1 MRAIAQVF
9 FSDVLSKVIVG
20 LTTIILI
27 RRMTHTE
34 FASYTVAFAVV
45 ALITQMIAGSFN
57 RMYILMDERI
67 DRTITVETYIAAQLW
82 TCFGMVFI
90 TLPFGL
96 LLTGLYVPSLILLVG
111 FLLSEFAKTYYQEKC
126 NFVRLSMV
134 ELARSG
140 LFLASLCTIDLLLEE
155 QLTAERTALL
165 QGMIMIIITLTVFAG
180 RIRLKKLIDYRNAPR
195 LLRMILTGEHKY
207 ITGYFVL
214 VAVLS
219 NLTVLLLRMQ
229 DDDYQLALFASAF
242 RYFSM
247 MSLCLSAVHVVM
259 LPAIRQTIDKN
270 EIQRLFIRH
279 RKMLPWFIVWVF
291 LAALGSGWIIP
302 LIDGGKYPESV
313 GVFQVLAAS
322 LVFSFAFSPYINL
335 LLIIRHYKFIFWL
348 MVVGVSV
355 TAIISTAL
363 IACAGA
369 IGAACG
375 FSIAMAGINYV
386 VYKQARH
393 CLCKA
398 YDCFNNTQEHA
409 AFQVPIINHQS
420 VCLAKAS
427 QRHDR

>member
-27 RRMTHTE
+27 RQMTHTE
-34 FASYTVAFAVV
+34 FASYTVAFALVGLV
-45 ALITQMIAGSFN
+45 SQMIAGSFN
-57 RMYILMDERI
+57 RMYILRDEII
-67 DRTITVETYIAAQLW
+67 DRAVTVETYVAAQLW
-82 TCFGMVFI
+82 TCLGMVLI

-96 LLTGLYVPSLILLVG
+96 LWTGLYVPSLILLVG
-111 FLLSEFAKTYYQEKC
+111 FLLSEFAKTYYQEKR
-126 NFVRLSMV
+126 NFFRLSMV

-140 LFLASLCTIDLLLEE
+140 LFLASLCAIDLLFQE
-155 QLTAERTALL
+155 QLTAECTALL
-165 QGMIMIIITLTVFAG
+165 QGMIMIIITLTVFTG
-180 RIRLKKLIDYRNAPR
+180 RIRITKLIDYRNALR

-229 DDDYQLALFASAF
+229 EDDYQLALFASAF

-247 MSLCLSAVHVVM
+247 MSLCLSAVHVVL
-259 LPAIRQTIDKN
+259 LPAIRHTLEKN

-291 LAALGSGWIIP
+291 LAAIGSRWIIP
-302 LIDGGKYPESV
+302 LINGGKYPESV

-335 LLIIRHYKFIFWL
+335 LLIIRHYKLIFWL

-355 TAIISTAL
+355 TAIISAAL
-363 IACAGA
+363 IAYAGA

-393 CLCKA
+393 YVWKA
-398 YDCFNNTQEHA
+398 YDCFNDTQEHA
-409 AFQVPIINHQS
+409 ALQGPIVNRQS

-427 QRHDR
+427 QRDDR